1 MPIDKSILRKLNS
14 KVIFTQ
20 CLVKSATGSASLVEV
35 SDALCGV
42 NSQNFRDS
50 YMTYWARASGFNEK
64 KLISS
69 IKPSGALSRTW
80 TVRGTVHT
88 FPTRDYS
95 THVFGG
101 PVERAL
107 KAHDRYARQLGLPAS
122 RLERVKRLYGPL
134 LDEIGNSKVSTD
146 FVNQFISSRLEEM
159 GIRGQRAL
167 SRGWSK
173 ERIMGPTWEGVME
186 MSYMGILS
194 NAGRKGSGN
203 LWMSTRHWLGSS
215 FKHPDYAESATS
227 LVKKYIQNYGP
238 VTFSDIA
245 YWTGHRKDFLK
256 PILEDLE
263 SDIKIL
269 NLGETREKYYSID
282 ELDSDYQKPPHALIL
297 PRFDSLMMSYLDKS
311 RLFDPKFKQVV
322 SAKAG
327 IINPTILLDGFV
339 QGIWRKEQ
347 KGKKLKITVVTFRKF
362 SNRSKKA
369 VEAKFA
375 KYASHLELEPD
386 LRYTPLN

>member
-1 MPIDKSILRKLNS
+1 MHIDMATLKKLNS
-14 KVIFTQ
+14 KVIFNQ
-20 CLVKSATGSASLVEV
+20 FLIKPAAGSASLIEV

-50 YMTYWARASGFNEK
+50 YLTYWARASGFSEK
-64 KLISS
+64 KLLSS

-88 FPTRDYS
+88 FPTRDYNI
-95 THVFGG
+95 HAFGG
-101 PVERAL
+101 PAERAL
-107 KAHDRYARQLGLPAS
+107 KNHDRYARQLGVPG
-122 RLERVKRLYGPL
+122 REERIKRLYEPL
-134 LDEIGNSKVSTD
+134 LDEIGREKVTTD
-146 FVNQFISSRLEEM
+146 FVNQFISSKLEEI
-159 GIRGQRAL
+159 GVKGHRAL
-167 SRGWSK
+167 SRGWTK

-203 LWMSTRHWLGSS
+203 LWMNTRHWLGSNNRE
-215 FKHPDYAESATS
+215 PDYEESATA
-227 LVKKYIQNYGP
+227 LVLKYIQKYGP

-256 PILEDLE
+256 TVLE
-263 SDIKIL
+263 
-269 NLGETREKYYSID
+269 NLGSSVQKFDLGKPTVKYYSTA
-282 ELDSDYQKPPHALIL
+282 ELESDYQKPPHAIIL
-297 PRFDSLMMSYLDKS
+297 PRFDSLMMSYMDKS
-311 RLFDPKFKQVV
+311 RLLDPKFKDLV

-347 KGKKLKITVVTFRKF
+347 KGKKLKITVVTFRNF
-362 SNRSKKA
+362 SDKSKKA
-369 VEAKFA
+369 VERKFS
-375 KYASHLELEPD
+375 KYASHLGLAHEISY
-386 LRYTPLN
+386 RHLN